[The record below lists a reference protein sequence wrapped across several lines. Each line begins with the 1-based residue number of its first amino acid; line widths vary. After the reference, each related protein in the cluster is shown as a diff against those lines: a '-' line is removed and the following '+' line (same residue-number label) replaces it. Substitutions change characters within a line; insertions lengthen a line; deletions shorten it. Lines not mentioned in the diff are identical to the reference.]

1 MTLYATSNLVA
12 ATVPAENGGCG
23 VEHRRPVISGAPQNP
38 WSLSCPPCEDFLRK
52 HNSDQWSVT
61 MSEIPETYDEKLAR
75 EDFDKRGAKDKDAIL
90 TLALARLAGIDSSEL
105 PESLT
110 RMISG
115 APLHVPVAGK
125 MVCPQGHDS
134 PAGMKFC
141 GQCGS
146 PMSSP
151 VTKAALDAPQRPAE
165 PPVAASVTLHRQGP
179 VRIQDLR
186 HDELKAACRARG
198 LPDEGV
204 RKVLMKRLRDARV
217 TNADLQRLLV
227 AA

>member
-1 MTLYATSNLVA
+1 MLYGRSDIASVH
-12 ATVPAENGGCG
+12 VPAEDFGGCG
-23 VEHRRPVISGAPQNP
+23 TTHRRPGVNGAPAQI
-38 WSLSCPPCEDFLRK
+38 WGLDCPPCEDHLR
-52 HNSDQWSVT
+52 HSDQWGTTS
-61 MSEIPETYDEKLAR
+61 SEIPETHDEVKAR
-75 EDFDKRGAKDKDAIL
+75 EDFDRRGAKDKDAIL
-90 TLALARLAGIDSSEL
+90 TLALARLAGIESSEL

-115 APLHVPVAGK
+115 VPAHVPVQGK
-125 MVCPQGHDS
+125 IVCGECGSDS
-134 PAGMKFC
+134 AAGMKFC

>member
-38 WSLSCPPCEDFLRK
+38 WGLDCPPCEDFLRK
-52 HNSDQWSVT
+52 NNADQWSAT
-61 MSEIPETYDEKLAR
+61 LSEIPETYDEKLAR

-90 TLALARLAGIDSSEL
+90 TLALARLAGIDSREL

-115 APLHVPVAGK
+115 VPAHVPLAGK

-146 PMSSP
+146 PMSGIAQ
-151 VTKAALDAPQRPAE
+151 AAIDGPQR
-165 PPVAASVTLHRQGP
+165 AAAPSVPLGSPQQGAKP
-179 VRIQDLR
+179 FRLQDLR
-186 HDELKAACRARG
+186 HDELQAACRARG

-204 RKVLMKRLRDARV
+204 RKVLMRRLRDARV